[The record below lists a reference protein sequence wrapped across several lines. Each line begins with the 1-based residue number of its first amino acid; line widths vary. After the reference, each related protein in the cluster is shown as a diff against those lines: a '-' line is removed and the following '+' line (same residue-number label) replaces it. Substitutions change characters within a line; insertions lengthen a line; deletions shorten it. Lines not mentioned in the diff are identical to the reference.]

1 MSPILLIF
9 EERSLPF
16 KSYAA
21 LAVSFDHL
29 VGCGEEHRGIVD
41 VKRLGGCQINNRIEF
56 SRLSGAGLARWRRT
70 TLDRLQDFRNEGPF
84 RPDPSPFPGDAK
96 RQISCR

>member
-1 MSPILLIF
+1 VSPILLNF
-9 EERSLPF
+9 EERSLPL

-29 VGCGEEHRGIVD
+29 VGCGEEHGGNLD
-41 VKRLGGCQINNRIEF
+41 VKRHGGRQTNNRIEF
-56 SRLSGAGLARWRRT
+56 CRLSGAGLARWRRT
-70 TLDRLQDFRNEGPF
+70 TLDRLR
-84 RPDPSPFPGDAK
+84 DPQTKVRFGRTFAVPGDAE